1 MLRTLPRFPVLVLVT
16 QAVALG
22 CIGQIGS
29 GSPEGDGPSGPGH
42 EVPPGAQSEAPTTAI
57 PRLSKREV
65 ERSIVDVFGIVG
77 AAEKNLAPDPK
88 IAVNPAS
95 KAEVEVF
102 DTLAATKTPSQ
113 VFVDGM
119 ESLAFEVARDFTADT
134 AAVDA
139 MAGCTPVQPLD
150 EACLRALIESVG
162 LRLWRRPMDG
172 VEVDAL
178 VAATAPLASDPAAGA
193 AGHYVAVRA
202 AIAALI
208 MSPEFVY
215 RTEIGQPAADGVV
228 RLSDHELVARLS
240 YFLWGTA
247 PTPELLARAGGPEL
261 SDGDVA
267 DLVDE
272 MLADPRGV
280 EQMRSFHEL
289 WLRYTNLLITDP
301 ALAADMR
308 AETDALVERALGGE
322 DGNWMQLFTSE
333 ETFATPALAA
343 HYGLEEPGEAAWIP
357 SGEGRAGLLS
367 HGSFLSL
374 SQTKQTDTLP
384 SRRGAMIG
392 RRLLCQVIL
401 PPPKDVAIDM
411 GVPVPEGACKIE
423 SYQAHAGGTCQG
435 CHATIDGIGFGFER
449 YDGVGRYREVE
460 QENASCEIEGVGNIG
475 GQTFSGPSEFVAE
488 NMDAIADCAVANL
501 LRFAVRD
508 WNASEERVEQMA
520 EAFRD
525 SGNDFAALMR
535 AVAVDPLFRH
545 RREGEASQ

>member
-1 MLRTLPRFPVLVLVT
+1 MQQAMRYLPLLALLAPGLG
-16 QAVALG
+16 LG
-22 CIGQIGS
+22 CIGQIGE
-29 GSPEGDGPSGPGH
+29 GSEDGYGPNGPHDVPEGVQNES
-42 EVPPGAQSEAPTTAI
+42 PTTAI
-57 PRLSKREV
+57 PRLSQREV

-77 AAEKNLAPDPK
+77 AAEKNLAPEPK
-88 IAVNPAS
+88 IAVNPAN

-102 DTLAATKTPSQ
+102 DTLAATKSPSQ

-119 ESLAFEVARDFTADT
+119 ESLAFEVGRDFSADT

-139 MAGCTPVQPLD
+139 LAGCTPVQPLD
-150 EACLRALIESVG
+150 EACLRSLIETVG
-162 LRLWRRPMDG
+162 LRLWRRPMQG
-172 VEVDAL
+172 AEVDAL
-178 VAATAPLASDPAAGA
+178 VASAGPLANDPAAGA
-193 AGHYVAVRA
+193 SGHYVAVRA

-215 RTEIGQPAADGVV
+215 RTEIGQPAAEGVV
-228 RLSDHELVARLS
+228 RLNNHELVARLS

-247 PTPELLARAGGPEL
+247 PTPDLLVRASGAEL
-261 SDGDVA
+261 SDADVA
-267 DLVDE
+267 AMVDE
-272 MLADPRGV
+272 MLGDPRGAQ
-280 EQMRSFHEL
+280 QMKSFHEL
-289 WLRYTNLLITDP
+289 WLRYTNLLIIDP
-301 ALAADMR
+301 ALATDMR
-308 AETDALVERALGGE
+308 AETDALVDRALAGEGG
-322 DGNWMQLFTSE
+322 DWTQLFTSE

-343 HYGLEEPGEAAWIP
+343 HYGLDEPGAQAWIA

-401 PPPKDVAIDM
+401 PPPKDVSIDM

-423 SYQAHAGGTCQG
+423 SYKAHAGGSCQG

-460 QENASCEIEGVGNIG
+460 EANASCEIEGVGNIA
-475 GQTFSGPSEFVAE
+475 GQSFSGPREFVEE
-488 NMDAIADCAVANL
+488 NIEAISDCAVTNL

-508 WNASEERVEQMA
+508 WNASQSRVDQMA
-520 EAFRD
+520 AAFRD

-545 RREGEASQ
+545 RRDGEASQ

>member
-1 MLRTLPRFPVLVLVT
+1 MFRTVPRLPVLVLVA

-22 CIGQIGS
+22 CIGQIGD
-29 GSPEGDGPSGPGH
+29 GSPDGKGPGGPGH
-42 EVPPGAQSEAPTTAI
+42 EVPPGVQNESPTTAI
-57 PRLSKREV
+57 PRLSQREV

-88 IAVNPAS
+88 IAVNPAN
-95 KAEVEVF
+95 KAEVEVY
-102 DTLAATKTPSQ
+102 DTLAATKSPSQ

-119 ESLAFEVARDFTADT
+119 ESLAFEVARDFSADT
-134 AAVDA
+134 GAVDTL
-139 MAGCTPVQPLD
+139 AGCTPVQPLD
-150 EACLRALIESVG
+150 DACLRSLIETVG
-162 LRLWRRPMDG
+162 LRLWRRPMEG
-172 VEVDAL
+172 AEVDAL
-178 VAATAPLASDPAAGA
+178 VAVAAPLASDPAAGA
-193 AGHYVAVRA
+193 AGHYVAARA

-215 RTEIGQPAADGVV
+215 RSEIGQPAAEGVV
-228 RLSDHELVARLS
+228 RLGNHELMARLS

-247 PTPELLARAGGPEL
+247 PSPDLLVRAAGPDL
-261 SDGDVA
+261 SAADVA
-267 DLVDE
+267 DVVDE
-272 MLADPRGV
+272 MLADARGV
-280 EQMRSFHEL
+280 EQMRSFHAL

-301 ALAADMR
+301 DLAADMR

-322 DGNWMQLFTSE
+322 SGDWTQLFTSE

-343 HYGLEEPGEAAWIP
+343 HYGLDEPGEQAWIA

-401 PPPKDVAIDM
+401 PPPKDVAIDK

-423 SYQAHAGGTCQG
+423 AYKAHAGGTCQG

-449 YDGVGRYREVE
+449 YDGVGRYREIE
-460 QENASCEIEGVGNIG
+460 QENASCEIEGAGSFAG
-475 GQTFSGPSEFVAE
+475 ESFSGPSEFVAE
-488 NMDAIADCAVANL
+488 NMDAISDCAVVNL

-508 WNASEERVEQMA
+508 WNASEGRVEQMA
-520 EAFRD
+520 AAFRD
-525 SGNDFAALMR
+525 SGHDFAALMR

-545 RREGEASQ
+545 RRDGEASQ